1 MTAQPN
7 NPDIVNYNPDIV
19 NYPKISVVTPS
30 YNQADFLEATL
41 RSVLDQ
47 NYPNLE
53 YIVIDGGSTDGSVD
67 IIRKYAGR
75 LAFWVSEK
83 DRGQSHAINKGFQK
97 ATGDILCWLNSDD
110 YFLPGTL
117 AFVAEQ
123 LGADAGTHAIA
134 GHCQVVHTDGTPP
147 RLLTGGY
154 TSHEELIKFWTSY
167 EMHQPAIFW
176 RREVYEKIGLLN
188 EDLHYIMDFDY
199 WTRISKH
206 FGFKP
211 VDRILACATYHAAA
225 KTGDGYAQY
234 QADLRKHAPSYWGSP
249 LTLGYWRLAYSMWRH
264 YSWLRTTVRA
274 VKAKKSKST
283 LQES

>member
-1 MTAQPN
+1 M
-7 NPDIVNYNPDIV
+7 NP
-19 NYPKISVVTPS
+19 PKISVITPS
-30 YNQADFLEATL
+30 YNQAAFIEQTL

-53 YIVIDGGSTDGSVD
+53 YIVIDGGSTDGSVE
-67 IIRKYAGR
+67 IIQKYADR
-75 LAFWVSEK
+75 LDYWVSEK
-83 DRGQSHAINKGFQK
+83 DNGQSHAINKGFLR

-117 AFVAEQ
+117 DFVAEQ
-123 LGADAGTHAIA
+123 LGVETGTHAIA
-134 GHCQVVHTDGTPP
+134 GHCRFVYTDGTPP
-147 RLLTGGY
+147 MVLKGDY
-154 TSHEELIKFWTSY
+154 TSYEELIKFWTSY

-199 WTRISKH
+199 WTRIAKH

-225 KTGDGYAQY
+225 KTGDGHAQY
-234 QADLRKHAPSYWGSP
+234 YADLRKHAKSYWGSP
-249 LTLGYWRLAYSMWRH
+249 WTLEYWRLTYSMWH
-264 YSWLRTTVRA
+264 HFSWLRACIRGLK
-274 VKAKKSKST
+274 VKRRDNKKI
-283 LQES
+283 QESK